1 MKCTLAHRETA
12 GIAGVMK
19 SEIRKKGV
27 FIMKKSEAT
36 RNTTVRRV
44 RMPREAREAR
54 YGQSKVTSEELRK
67 SNERIIKH
75 FEDMLKADN

>member
-19 SEIRKKGV
+19 SEKRKKGV
-27 FIMKKSEAT
+27 FIMKKSETT
-36 RNTTVRRV
+36 RNTTVRRG
-44 RMPREAREAR
+44 RMPIEAR